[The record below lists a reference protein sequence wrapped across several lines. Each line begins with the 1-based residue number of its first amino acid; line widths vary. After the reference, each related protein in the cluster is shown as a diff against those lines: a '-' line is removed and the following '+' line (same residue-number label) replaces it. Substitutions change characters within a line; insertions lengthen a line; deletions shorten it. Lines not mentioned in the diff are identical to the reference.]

1 MSEGTEGTKGMS
13 IEQLIAAI
21 KAMPATDQ
29 NKIAS
34 EIGDENK
41 KVADNA
47 KKLLGRSKEQLEVAM
62 KHKQVLAE
70 TAGILNDTFEEAKQR
85 VKIAEDLVELKRREM
100 TESMNS
106 EEADTFNKGLEKAK
120 EEIREFGQIV
130 TGANTDAG
138 KQYEDMLKNY
148 KEHVD
153 LEEGLGAIREDGV
166 VLADKLAVSLGI
178 QKKYKDSIL
187 GTTVS
192 LLSKLNEEGEAGNR
206 ARKAM
211 KKYLVDLFTAKNI
224 ALNIFN
230 AIKDNS
236 IDLFMSFDKAQAS
249 LAAATG
255 QGDKFRG
262 TLYEVGRQGNLFG
275 VSMDDAGKA
284 IGALVDQTSNFT
296 SMSKATQSSLAL
308 NVAKMEKLGVATS
321 DSAAI
326 FQNFNQ
332 ALGMTAKESMNMQT
346 ELAMAGVSIGVNA
359 GKMTKDFNAS
369 LSTLMVYGRESV
381 DVFKG
386 IAAAAKAAGVE
397 TSTLLGIASKFDT
410 FAGAAEGA
418 GKLNALL
425 GTQLSTTE
433 MLMATEDERIRML
446 VESVQSQGIAFQDM
460 DRFTQK
466 AIANSVGIT
475 DMAEANRIF
484 GMSLSAYDENER
496 KLNASANAQK
506 KLDDAVAKTVPVM
519 QQFKLLGAE
528 LVVALEPFL
537 ETLESGAKFLTDWF
551 KDKSTEEKEQ
561 LAFWVSLG
569 AAVILAW
576 PILKAVIGG
585 FKILGGPLLKLVSLG
600 LTGTA
605 AAVTETGVATTAA
618 TPPTASFAAA
628 LGGVALELMGLGLV
642 LVGIIAA
649 IGLVGYAI
657 GAILE
662 PIGAVFTS
670 VITGWIDLFQMLVDS
685 VIAGASMIGSAVSFM
700 FGSDEIDMQI
710 KELETRSVEAMSQ
723 IVMSLGS
730 DDSIIKTTKS
740 MVDEINKIGQDVKV
754 SSTIENLAL
763 ITAGK
768 ATSITG
774 ERVAASATNVTANV
788 QNFFEGME
796 MTLNVDGANFKAYVA
811 KVANG
816 EST

>member
-1 MSEGTEGTKGMS
+1 MAEDKKEGEGSVEQTELEKKSKKELIEIIEKLIDKKKDLRGLGDDQLKQQKEMNELLRANANYLGDLTERNKLNVEILKQQADMEMRSLIEKGQLDDEQRNNILNGLDEIEKYGTSQLLANASISEELEGIIEKLKEESKIKRGSALIDKAGITIHKDIAKTLGIKVKVQDTFLGQLGMIGTLLSENKDKQGEILAGLKNQIKGAFHYRK
-13 IEQLIAAI
+13 IAASVFSAI
-21 KAMPATDQ
+21 Y
-29 NKIAS
+29 
-34 EIGDENK
+34 EN
-41 KVADNA
+41 
-47 KKLLGRSKEQLEVAM
+47 SKE
-62 KHKQVLAE
+62 
-70 TAGILNDTFEEAKQR
+70 
-85 VKIAEDLVELKRREM
+85 
-100 TESMNS
+100 
-106 EEADTFNKGLEKAK
+106 
-120 EEIREFGQIV
+120 
-130 TGANTDAG
+130 
-138 KQYEDMLKNY
+138 
-148 KEHVD
+148 
-153 LEEGLGAIREDGV
+153 
-166 VLADKLAVSLGI
+166 
-178 QKKYKDSIL
+178 
-187 GTTVS
+187 
-192 LLSKLNEEGEAGNR
+192 
-206 ARKAM
+206 
-211 KKYLVDLFTAKNI
+211 
-224 ALNIFN
+224 
-230 AIKDNS
+230 
-236 IDLFMSFDKAQAS
+236 LFMSFDKAQAS

-284 IGALVDQTSNFT
+284 IGTLVDQTSNFT
-296 SMSKATQSSLAL
+296 SLSKATQASVAL

-446 VESVQSQGIAFQDM
+446 VESVQSQGVAFQDM

-519 QQFKLLGAE
+519 DQFKKLGAE
-528 LVVALEPFL
+528 LVVALEPLL
-537 ETLESGAKFLTDWF
+537 ETLESGAKSLTDFF
-551 KDKSTEEKEQ
+551 KSMSTEDKEM
-561 LAFWVSLG
+561 LASVVS
-569 AAVILAW
+569 I
-576 PILKAVIGG
+576 
-585 FKILGGPLLKLVSLG
+585 FS
-600 LTGTA
+600 
-605 AAVTETGVATTAA
+605 
-618 TPPTASFAAA
+618 
-628 LGGVALELMGLGLV
+628 GLV
-642 LVGIIAA
+642 LIWPVLKLAFAGFSLFGSAILPAVGLGSKAAATGMAAAGSAATGATAPVAAFAGALGAVAIEVVLIVGVIALLAAAMAGIYYGMAA
-649 IGLVGYAI
+649 IAEAI
-657 GAILE
+657 GGIFSTIFTGITNVVSAIRGTNE
-662 PIGAVFTS
+662 
-670 VITGWIDLFQMLVDS
+670 
-685 VIAGASMIGSAVSFM
+685 
-700 FGSDEIDMQI
+700 
-710 KELETRSVEAMSQ
+710 ETAQFEARAAEAMAT
-723 IVMSLGS
+723 IVSGNHEGALS
-730 DDSIIKTTKS
+730 SIKA
-740 MVDEINKIGQDVKV
+740 MVEEVNKMGQDIKV

-768 ATSITG
+768 ASSITG
-774 ERVAASATNVTANV
+774 ERVTASQTNVTANV

-816 EST
+816 EPT

>member
-1 MSEGTEGTKGMS
+1 MDEGTEGTKKMS

-29 NKIAS
+29 NKIAE

-41 KVADNA
+41 KVTEGLRNSI
-47 KKLLGRSKEQLEVAM
+47 KMSEEQLEVSI
-62 KHKQVLAE
+62 KHKKVLAE
-70 TAGILNDTFEEAKQR
+70 TAAILNDTFEEAKQR
-85 VKIAEDLVELKRREM
+85 VKIAEDQLILMEKQKIEG
-100 TESMNS
+100 MN
-106 EEADTFNKGLEKAK
+106 EEDAKNFSKGLREAK
-120 EEIREFGQIV
+120 EEIRKFGTMNKEAFGENADI
-130 TGANTDAG
+130 
-138 KQYEDMLKNY
+138 YEEMLQNF
-148 KEHVD
+148 KEQVD
-153 LEEGLGAIREDGV
+153 LEEGLNAIRGDGV
-166 VLADKLAVSLGI
+166 VLADKLAGSLGI

-192 LLSKLNEEGEAGNR
+192 LLSKLNEEGIEGDR

-211 KKYLVDLFTAKNI
+211 KKYLSDLFTAKNI

-230 AIKDNS
+230 AIKKNS
-236 IDLFMSFDKAQAS
+236 IELFTNFDKAQAS

-262 TLYEVGRQGNLFG
+262 TLYEVGREGNLFG

-284 IGALVDQTSNFT
+284 IGTLVDQTSNFT
-296 SMSKATQSSLAL
+296 SLSKATQSSLAL

-446 VESVQSQGIAFQDM
+446 VESVQSQGVAFQDM

-484 GMSLSAYDENER
+484 GMSLEAYDENER
-496 KLNASANAQK
+496 KLNASADAQK

-519 QQFKLLGAE
+519 DQFKKLGAE
-528 LVVALEPFL
+528 IVVALEPML
-537 ETLESGAKFLTDWF
+537 KTLESGAKILTDWF

-569 AAVILAW
+569 ATFILVM
-576 PILKAVIGG
+576 PILKGMIGMIKLMIPTLGAADKVASKSGKGFAKFGKGVGKALANVGKGLIQFGAGLITTMAPVIAFVG
-585 FKILGGPLLKLVSLG
+585 
-600 LTGTA
+600 
-605 AAVTETGVATTAA
+605 
-618 TPPTASFAAA
+618 AAA
-628 LGGVALELMGLGLV
+628 LLA
-642 LVGIIAA
+642 AA
-649 IGLVGYAI
+649 IAGIGYAF
-657 GAILE
+657 A
-662 PIGAVFTS
+662 S
-670 VITGWIDLFQMLVDS
+670 VVDKAKEFYE
-685 VIAGASMIGSAVSFM
+685 IIYGSADTQSQV
-700 FGSDEIDMQI
+700 
-710 KELETRSVEAMSQ
+710 KEFEARAAEAMAT
-723 IVMSLGS
+723 IVSSNHEGALS
-730 DDSIIKTTKS
+730 SIKA
-740 MVDEINKIGQDVKV
+740 MVEEVNKMGQDVKV

-768 ATSITG
+768 ASSITG
-774 ERVAASATNVTANV
+774 ERVTASQTNVTANV

>member
-1 MSEGTEGTKGMS
+1 MTK
-13 IEQLIAAI
+13 EQILEVV
-21 KAMPATDQ
+21 K
-29 NKIAS
+29 KLL
-34 EIGDENK
+34 EENK
-41 KVADNA
+41 KMVSTQE
-47 KKLLGRSKEQLEVAM
+47 KLTGLSKEQMEHQKKHLEVL
-62 KHKQVLAE
+62 VE
-70 TAGILNDTFEEAKQR
+70 TAQILGDTFEESKQR
-85 VKIAEDLVELKRREM
+85 VALAEKQLEVEEQI
-100 TESMNS
+100 
-106 EEADTFNKGLEKAK
+106 FLEKMKSDGMNAK
-120 EEIREFGQIV
+120 EMSDFSTGLARAKKEIREFG
-130 TGANTDAG
+130 TLNKEAFGKNAEKYEEMLANF
-138 KQYEDMLKNY
+138 
-148 KEHVD
+148 KEQVD
-153 LEEGLGAIREDGV
+153 LEEGLSAIREDGV
-166 VLADKLAVSLGI
+166 VLADKLGASLGI

-192 LLSKLNEEGEAGNR
+192 LLSKLNEEGIEGER

-211 KKYLVDLFTAKNI
+211 KKYLSDLFSYKNI
-224 ALNIFN
+224 ALNVFN

-236 IDLFMSFDKAQAS
+236 IELFGAFDKAQAS

-308 NVAKMEKLGVATS
+308 NVAKMEKLGVTTS

-446 VESVQSQGIAFQDM
+446 VESVQSQGVAFQDM

-537 ETLESGAKFLTDWF
+537 ETLESGAKMLTDWF

-561 LAFWVSLG
+561 IAFWVSLG

-576 PILKAVIGG
+576 PILKAMIGG
-585 FKILGGPLLKLVSLG
+585 FKILGGPVLKLVSLG

-605 AAVTETGVATTAA
+605 AGVTEVGVASGAA
-618 TPPTASFAAA
+618 TAPTAGFATA
-628 LGGVALELMGLGLV
+628 LGGVALEIV
-642 LVGIIAA
+642 LIVGTIALLAAAMAAVYYGFAAVAEA
-649 IGLVGYAI
+649 IGGVFSSILTGITDVISAMG
-657 GAILE
+657 GANE
-662 PIGAVFTS
+662 
-670 VITGWIDLFQMLVDS
+670 
-685 VIAGASMIGSAVSFM
+685 
-700 FGSDEIDMQI
+700 
-710 KELETRSVEAMSQ
+710 ETAQFEARAAEAMAT
-723 IVMSLGS
+723 IVSGNHEGALS
-730 DDSIIKTTKS
+730 SIKA
-740 MVDEINKIGQDVKV
+740 MVEEVNKMGQDVKV

-768 ATSITG
+768 AMSITG

>member
-1 MSEGTEGTKGMS
+1 MAEDKTGEEGSLEKSELEKKNREELLKVIDDLLKKEKERSAHQFDLNKASKEHLEILNRTAATLNDMTAFRETESQLVAKTLLDKAKGLDNEEQIRKEMSKA
-13 IEQLIAAI
+13 IEQMKQGKKISESMLVLKDAGMEITEEELANAAETLRI
-21 KAMPATDQ
+21 NEQARLGQKKYGSDQ
-29 NKIAS
+29 KKI
-34 EIGDENK
+34 IGDM
-41 KVADNA
+41 A
-47 KKLLGRSKEQLEVAM
+47 KSIGLTDKY
-62 KHKQVLAE
+62 
-70 TAGILNDTFEEAKQR
+70 
-85 VKIAEDLVELKRREM
+85 
-100 TESMNS
+100 
-106 EEADTFNKGLEKAK
+106 ADTTLSKVYKGLEVVAQGGEEAEQYMAAMMDNVK
-120 EEIREFGQIV
+120 ETF
-130 TGANTDAG
+130 N
-138 KQYEDMLKNY
+138 
-148 KEHVD
+148 
-153 LEEGLGAIREDGV
+153 
-166 VLADKLAVSLGI
+166 
-178 QKKYKDSIL
+178 
-187 GTTVS
+187 
-192 LLSKLNEEGEAGNR
+192 
-206 ARKAM
+206 
-211 KKYLVDLFTAKNI
+211 AKNL
-224 ALNIFN
+224 ALNVFN

-236 IDLFMSFDKAQAS
+236 IELFGAFDKAQAS

-262 TLYEVGRQGNLFG
+262 TLYEVGREGNLFG

-284 IGALVDQTSNFT
+284 IGTLVDQTSNFT
-296 SMSKATQSSLAL
+296 SLSKATQSSLAL

-446 VESVQSQGIAFQDM
+446 VESVQSQGVAFQDM

-484 GMSLSAYDENER
+484 GMSLEAYDENER

-519 QQFKLLGAE
+519 DQFKKLGAE

-537 ETLESGAKFLTDWF
+537 ETLESGAKALTDFF
-551 KDKSTEEKEQ
+551 KSMSTEDKEM
-561 LAFWVSLG
+561 LASVVS
-569 AAVILAW
+569 I
-576 PILKAVIGG
+576 
-585 FKILGGPLLKLVSLG
+585 FS
-600 LTGTA
+600 
-605 AAVTETGVATTAA
+605 
-618 TPPTASFAAA
+618 
-628 LGGVALELMGLGLV
+628 GLV
-642 LVGIIAA
+642 LIWPVLKLAFAGFSLL
-649 IGLVGYAI
+649 GS
-657 GAILE
+657 AIL
-662 PIGAVFTS
+662 PAVGLGSQAAATGMGLAGSAATGATAPVAAFATALGAVAIE
-670 VITGWIDLFQMLVDS
+670 VVLIVG
-685 VIAGASMIGSAVSFM
+685 VIALLAAAMAGMYYGMASIAEAISGIFSTIFTGITNVVSAIR
-700 FGSDEIDMQI
+700 GTNE
-710 KELETRSVEAMSQ
+710 ETAQFEARAAEAMAT
-723 IVMSLGS
+723 IVSGNHEGALS
-730 DDSIIKTTKS
+730 SIKA
-740 MVDEINKIGQDVKV
+740 MVEEVNKMGQDVKV

-768 ATSITG
+768 ASSITG
-774 ERVAASATNVTANV
+774 ERVTASQTNVTANV

-816 EST
+816 EPT

>member
-1 MSEGTEGTKGMS
+1 MAEDKKEGEGSVEQTELEKKSKKELIEIIEKLIDKKKDLKRLGDDQLKQQKEMNELLRANANYLGDLTERNKLNVEILKQQADMEMRSLIEKGQLDDEQRSNILKGLDEIEEYGTSQLLANANISEELEGIIEKLKEESKIKRGSALIDKAGITIHKDIAKTLGIKVKVQDTFLGQLGMIGTLLSENKDKQGEILAGLKNQIKGAFHYRK
-13 IEQLIAAI
+13 IAASVFSAI
-21 KAMPATDQ
+21 Y
-29 NKIAS
+29 
-34 EIGDENK
+34 EN
-41 KVADNA
+41 
-47 KKLLGRSKEQLEVAM
+47 SKE
-62 KHKQVLAE
+62 
-70 TAGILNDTFEEAKQR
+70 
-85 VKIAEDLVELKRREM
+85 
-100 TESMNS
+100 
-106 EEADTFNKGLEKAK
+106 
-120 EEIREFGQIV
+120 
-130 TGANTDAG
+130 
-138 KQYEDMLKNY
+138 
-148 KEHVD
+148 
-153 LEEGLGAIREDGV
+153 
-166 VLADKLAVSLGI
+166 
-178 QKKYKDSIL
+178 
-187 GTTVS
+187 
-192 LLSKLNEEGEAGNR
+192 
-206 ARKAM
+206 
-211 KKYLVDLFTAKNI
+211 
-224 ALNIFN
+224 
-230 AIKDNS
+230 
-236 IDLFMSFDKAQAS
+236 LFMSFDKAQAS

-262 TLYEVGRQGNLFG
+262 TLYEVGREGNLFG

-284 IGALVDQTSNFT
+284 IGTLVDQTSNFT
-296 SMSKATQSSLAL
+296 SLSKTTQASVAL

-446 VESVQSQGIAFQDM
+446 VESVQSQGVAFQDM

-519 QQFKLLGAE
+519 DQFKKLGAE
-528 LVVALEPFL
+528 LVVALEPLL
-537 ETLESGAKFLTDWF
+537 ETLESGAKSLTDFF
-551 KDKSTEEKEQ
+551 KSMSTEDKEM
-561 LAFWVSLG
+561 LASVVS
-569 AAVILAW
+569 I
-576 PILKAVIGG
+576 
-585 FKILGGPLLKLVSLG
+585 FS
-600 LTGTA
+600 
-605 AAVTETGVATTAA
+605 
-618 TPPTASFAAA
+618 
-628 LGGVALELMGLGLV
+628 GLV
-642 LVGIIAA
+642 LIWPVLKLAFAGFSLFGSAILPAVGLGSKAAATGMAAAGSAATGATAPVAAFAGALGAVAIEVVLIVGVIALLAAAMAGMYYGMAA
-649 IGLVGYAI
+649 IAEAI
-657 GAILE
+657 GGIFSTIFTGITNVVSAIRGTNE
-662 PIGAVFTS
+662 
-670 VITGWIDLFQMLVDS
+670 
-685 VIAGASMIGSAVSFM
+685 
-700 FGSDEIDMQI
+700 
-710 KELETRSVEAMSQ
+710 ETAQFEARAAEAMAT
-723 IVMSLGS
+723 IVSGNHEGALS
-730 DDSIIKTTKS
+730 SIKA
-740 MVDEINKIGQDVKV
+740 MVEEVNKMGQDIKV

-768 ATSITG
+768 ASSITG
-774 ERVAASATNVTANV
+774 ERVTASQTNVTANV